1 MNVLVIELRNGAT
14 FTMPTEFAVL
24 GLLLDGPKH
33 GYELARRF
41 SPETPLGEICRLEM
55 SNLYAILK
63 KQEQAGNIEAELE
76 SQGARPPKRTFHLTD
91 QGRAAF
97 MEWVRAPVDRTR
109 EVRFDFLVKLYFAR
123 QLGSDDVS
131 SLISQQLEVCRSM
144 LDNLKASQESD
155 NKEAQSSSFY
165 SYDDDNDDFDNR
177 VRRTHPRPHEH
188 ERNRDLTPE
197 EETFF
202 RLVIELRIKQ
212 TVAVVEWLEASRQ
225 ELAGG
230 YRYA

>member
-1 MNVLVIELRNGAT
+1 
-14 FTMPTEFAVL
+14 MPTEYAVL

-41 SPETPLGEICRLEM
+41 SPETPLGEICHLEM

-63 KQEQAGNIEAELE
+63 KQEQTGNIEAELE
-76 SQGARPPKRTFHLTD
+76 TQGARPPKRTFHLTD

-109 EVRFDFLVKLYFAR
+109 EVRLDFVVKLYFAR
-123 QLGSDDVS
+123 QLGPDDVS
-131 SLISQQLEVCRSM
+131 SLIGQQLEVCRSI
-144 LDNLKASQESD
+144 LANLQADLENNGKAPQPA
-155 NKEAQSSSFY
+155 NNY
-165 SYDDDNDDFDNR
+165 SYDDDDGDDYTNR
-177 VRRTHPRPHEH
+177 PRRTHPRPHEH

-197 EETFF
+197 EEVFF
-202 RLVIELRIKQ
+202 RLVLEMRIKQ
-212 TVAVVEWLEASRQ
+212 NQAIVDWLESSRR

-230 YRYA
+230 YLYA

>member
-1 MNVLVIELRNGAT
+1 
-14 FTMPTEFAVL
+14 MPTDYAVL

-41 SPETPLGEICRLEM
+41 SPETPLGEICHLEM

-76 SQGARPPKRTFHLTD
+76 TQGARPPKRTFHLTD

-109 EVRFDFLVKLYFAR
+109 EVRLDFVVKLYFAR
-123 QLGSDDVS
+123 QLGPDDVS
-131 SLISQQLEVCRSM
+131 SLIGQQLEVCRSIM
-144 LDNLKASQESD
+144 ANLQADLENNGKAPQPA
-155 NKEAQSSSFY
+155 NNY
-165 SYDDDNDDFDNR
+165 SYDDDDEDYSNR
-177 VRRTHPRPHEH
+177 PRRTHPRPHEH

-197 EETFF
+197 EEVFF
-202 RLVIELRIKQ
+202 RLVLEMRIKQ
-212 TVAVVEWLEASRQ
+212 NQAIVDWLESSRQ